1 MKNPL
6 DVLALSGIPLKKRFL
21 ARRLIKLLIGTVLF
35 VVVALVMRENLQIE
49 GLWFYLVSGVF
60 GATVLHFLIPKI
72 FGPIVFGRLFCGY
85 ACWTAMVLDFLPH
98 RRSPGVILAWTKFRY
113 VHFAI
118 SLAVVI
124 VAFTVFNQQP
134 FAQLDTGL
142 IELAGAS
149 IKFFS
154 FHPLTQLDT
163 ASYVFRWFMIG
174 NALYFAVGIGL
185 AFGLKD
191 NRAFCKYVCP
201 ITLFLKT
208 GTRPSL
214 IKIDARRDACDECGR
229 CDRVCPMDIE
239 ISQYVKQGSRILSTE
254 CILCST
260 CVDVCPTDALF
271 WSVKR
276 DLGGK
281 EYLREREHTPKGTK
295 TTANE

>member
-1 MKNPL
+1 MKIRNPL
-6 DVLALSGIPLKKRFL
+6 NVLALSGVPLKKRFL
-21 ARRLIKLLIGTVLF
+21 TRRLIKLLIGTILI
-35 VVVALVMRENLQIE
+35 VVVGLVLRENLQIE

-60 GATVLHFLIPKI
+60 GATVLHHLIPKI

-98 RRSPGVILAWTKFRY
+98 KRSPGVVLAWGKFRY

-124 VAFTVFNQQP
+124 LAFTVFQQQP
-134 FAQLDTGL
+134 FALPDTGL
-142 IELAGAS
+142 VELAGIS
-149 IKFFS
+149 IKQFS

-163 ASYVFRWFMIG
+163 ASYAFRWFMIG

-185 AFGLKD
+185 AYGLKD

-201 ITLFLKT
+201 ITLFLKAT
-208 GTRPSL
+208 SRLAL
-214 IKIDARRDACDECGR
+214 IKIDTRRDDCTECGK
-229 CDRVCPMDIE
+229 CDRVCPMDIK
-239 ISQYVKQGSRILSTE
+239 ISEYVKQGSRVLSTE

-281 EYLREREHTPKGTK
+281 EYLRERGPASKD
-295 TTANE
+295 

>member
-1 MKNPL
+1 MKTSNPL
-6 DVLALSGIPLKKRFL
+6 NVLALSGVPLKKRFL
-21 ARRLIKLLIGTVLF
+21 TRRLIKLLIGTILI
-35 VVVALVMRENLQIE
+35 VVVGLILQENLQIE

-60 GATVLHFLIPKI
+60 GAAVLHFLIPKI

-98 RRSPGVILAWTKFRY
+98 KRSPGVVLAWGKYRY

-124 VAFTVFNQQP
+124 LAFTVFQQHP
-134 FAQLDTGL
+134 FAQPDTNL
-142 IELAGAS
+142 VELAGVS
-149 IKFFS
+149 IKLPS
-154 FHPLTQLDT
+154 FQPLTQLDT
-163 ASYVFRWFMIG
+163 ASYAFRWFMIG
-174 NALYFAVGIGL
+174 NALYFAVSIGL
-185 AFGLKD
+185 AFKLKD

-201 ITLFLKT
+201 ITLFLKAAS
-208 GTRPSL
+208 RLAL
-214 IKIDARRDACDECGR
+214 IKIDTRQDDCTECGK
-229 CDRVCPMDIE
+229 CDRVCPMDIK
-239 ISQYVKQGSRILSTE
+239 ISEYVKQGSRVLSTE

-281 EYLREREHTPKGTK
+281 EYLREREPAPTD
-295 TTANE
+295 